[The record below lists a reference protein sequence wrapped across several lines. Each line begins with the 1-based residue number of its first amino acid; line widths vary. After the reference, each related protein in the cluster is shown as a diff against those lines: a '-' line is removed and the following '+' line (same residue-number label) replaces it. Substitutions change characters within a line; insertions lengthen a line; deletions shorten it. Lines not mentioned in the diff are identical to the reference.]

1 MDEKENKEIQEN
13 KENKKFLI
21 LIIIFIILI
30 LLIAFL
36 INHLGKVGYVNT
48 SNEQTDLIEVTQ
60 NDIGWDMLEELN
72 IFRNQKYNNQ
82 NIIAPRSTGTY
93 SFLVKNVT
101 DTNLVYDLQLKEI
114 NKYNINMKYKLK
126 LENVYIAG
134 SKEEWKDIKDINI
147 ENIIVPAESTNLY
160 TLEWYWAD
168 NDVQDTKI
176 GSLTYADYTLRIKI
190 GAQIYDKNVGDNNLI
205 IMPMRKY

>member
-1 MDEKENKEIQEN
+1 MDEKENQEN
-13 KENKKFLI
+13 KENRRILI

-30 LLIAFL
+30 LLIIFL

-48 SNEQTDLIEVTQ
+48 SNEQTGLIEVTQ

-72 IFRNQKYNNQ
+72 IFINQKYNNQ

-93 SFLVKNVT
+93 SFLVKNGT
-101 DTNLVYDLQLKEI
+101 ENNLVYDLQLKEI
-114 NKYNINMKYKLK
+114 NNYNINMKYKLK

-147 ENIIVPAESTNLY
+147 ENIIVPAESTNFY
-160 TLEWYWAD
+160 TLEWCWAD

-190 GAQIYDKNVGDNNLI
+190 GAQIYDKNIGDNN
-205 IMPMRKY
+205 

>member
-1 MDEKENKEIQEN
+1 MDEKENQEN
-13 KENKKFLI
+13 KENRRILI

-30 LLIAFL
+30 LLITFL

-48 SNEQTDLIEVTQ
+48 SNEQTDLVEVTQ

-72 IFRNQKYNNQ
+72 IFRNKKYNNQ
-82 NIIAPRSTGTY
+82 NIIAPRNTGTY

-101 DTNLVYDLQLKEI
+101 ENNLVYDLQLREI
-114 NKYNINMKYKLK
+114 NDYNINMKYKLK

-147 ENIIVPAESTNLY
+147 ENIIVPAESTNFY
-160 TLEWYWAD
+160 TLEWCWAD

-190 GAQIYDKNVGDNNLI
+190 GAQIYDKNIGDNN
-205 IMPMRKY
+205 

>member
-190 GAQIYDKNVGDNNLI
+190 GAQIYDKNVGDNN
-205 IMPMRKY
+205 

>member
-1 MDEKENKEIQEN
+1 MDEKENKEKNEN
-13 KENKKFLI
+13 RKILI

-30 LLIAFL
+30 LLITFL

-48 SNEQTDLIEVTQ
+48 SNEQTGLIEVTQ

-72 IFRNQKYNNQ
+72 IFRNHKYNNQ

-101 DTNLVYDLQLKEI
+101 ENNLVYDLQLREI
-114 NKYNINMKYKLK
+114 NDYNINMKYKLK

-134 SKEEWKDIKDINI
+134 SKEEWKDINDINI
-147 ENIIVPAESTNLY
+147 ENIIIPAESKNLY

-176 GSLTYADYTLRIKI
+176 GALTYADYTLRIKI
-190 GAQIYDKNVGDNNLI
+190 GAQIYDKNVGDNN
-205 IMPMRKY
+205 

>member
-30 LLIAFL
+30 ILIAFL
-36 INHLGKVGYVNT
+36 INHLGKIGYVNT
-48 SNEQTDLIEVTQ
+48 SNEQTYLIEVTQ

-82 NIIAPRSTGTY
+82 NIIAPKSTGTY
-93 SFLVKNVT
+93 TFLVKNIT

-190 GAQIYDKNVGDNNLI
+190 GAQIYDKNIGDNN
-205 IMPMRKY
+205 

>member
-1 MDEKENKEIQEN
+1 MDE

-190 GAQIYDKNVGDNNLI
+190 GAQIYDKNVGDNNWI
-205 IMPMRKY
+205 IMPTRNY

>member
-30 LLIAFL
+30 ILIAFL
-36 INHLGKVGYVNT
+36 INHLGKIGYVNT
-48 SNEQTDLIEVTQ
+48 SNEQKDLIEVTQ

-82 NIIAPRSTGTY
+82 NIIAPKSTGTY
-93 SFLVKNVT
+93 AFLVKNIT

-114 NKYNINMKYKLK
+114 NNYNINMKYKLK

-190 GAQIYDKNVGDNNLI
+190 GAQIYDKNVGDNN
-205 IMPMRKY
+205 

>member
-1 MDEKENKEIQEN
+1 MDEKENQEN
-13 KENKKFLI
+13 KENRRILI

-30 LLIAFL
+30 LLITFL

-48 SNEQTDLIEVTQ
+48 SNEQTGLIEVTQ

-72 IFRNQKYNNQ
+72 IFRNKKYNNQ
-82 NIIAPRSTGTY
+82 NIIAPRNTGTY

-101 DTNLVYDLQLKEI
+101 ENNLVYDLQLREI
-114 NKYNINMKYKLK
+114 NDYNINMKYKLK

-147 ENIIVPAESTNLY
+147 ENIIIPAESKNLY

-176 GSLTYADYTLRIKI
+176 GALTYADYTLRIKI
-190 GAQIYDKNVGDNNLI
+190 GAQIYDKNT
-205 IMPMRKY
+205 K

>member
-1 MDEKENKEIQEN
+1 MDEKENQEN
-13 KENKKFLI
+13 KENRKILL

-30 LLIAFL
+30 LLITFL

-48 SNEQTDLIEVTQ
+48 LNEQTGLIEVTQ

-82 NIIAPRSTGTY
+82 NIIAPKSTGTY
-93 SFLVKNVT
+93 TFLVKNIT

-190 GAQIYDKNVGDNNLI
+190 GAQIYDKNVGDNN
-205 IMPMRKY
+205 

>member
-82 NIIAPRSTGTY
+82 NIIAPKSTGTY
-93 SFLVKNVT
+93 TFLVKNIT

-190 GAQIYDKNVGDNNLI
+190 GAQIYDKNVGDNN
-205 IMPMRKY
+205 